1 MARKLYTTEEAADAV
16 GISRATLQ
24 AWIRDRKFTPP
35 KPTLDGAVAKRLWSE
50 SDVARLQ
57 KTKDKIYWKG
67 RGRPKKRSRTKR
79 ATTQFA
85 PAWQP

>member
-1 MARKLYTTEEAADAV
+1 MIRKLCTTEEAAEAV

-24 AWIRDRKFTPP
+24 AWIKDRKITPP

-50 SDVARLQ
+50 SDLARLQ

-67 RGRPKKRSRTKR
+67 RGRPRKKR
-79 ATTQFA
+79 
-85 PAWQP
+85 

>member
-1 MARKLYTTEEAADAV
+1 MLILMMHKLRTTEEAAKTV

-24 AWIRDRKFTPP
+24 AWIRDSKITPP

-50 SDVARLQ
+50 SDLARLQ

-67 RGRPKKRSRTKR
+67 RGRPKKKK
-79 ATTQFA
+79 
-85 PAWQP
+85 